1 MTDPTGYDLFIVG
14 GGIYSTALAAAAAKQ
29 NLRVGLCA
37 QHDLTGEGAS
47 ANNYLLAGGDA
58 LLKDFKFSEAKA
70 AYAERQGLR
79 QQAPHLIQPTEFI
92 VPHAPH
98 MKPAWLIQLELWMR
112 NFFARK
118 DSLPP
123 SRRIKLNSNDPENPL
138 NQDFQACFATTECIT
153 DVPRLALAQALVAE
167 EFGADLF
174 PRTRCPLVTK
184 QQHRWQVELIDS
196 QSGASRICYAT
207 ALINTGVTPIAGTS
221 APEPSP
227 WQTQKSVFL
236 MVRRLYQGPQA
247 YRIQHSDQQVVDVMP
262 LSAEFN
268 LVAMSTRASK
278 DQPVKAAVTSKE
290 ETYLLD
296 LVNQYFKQNIK
307 KKNVQHREAVLGLV
321 PSANQSFLLESSP
334 PLVTVFEPELRNY
347 PGLTQSILTTL
358 APFFTQTPIS
368 HKPISQQPTKPSAT
382 TNANALPG
390 GDLGARRFEDWQRVV
405 LQQYRWLP
413 EDLFYRLSETYGARI
428 HNLLQGCKNIADL
441 GQDFGAGLHQRE
453 IEYLVNHEWARC
465 AEDILWRRTKLGL
478 KLASYQ
484 VATVDKAVK
493 TLLSQAK
500 TLEPA

>member
-37 QHDLTGEGAS
+37 QHDLTGEGTL

-58 LLKDFKFSEAKA
+58 LVKDFKFSEAKV
-70 AYAERQGLR
+70 AYTERQDLR
-79 QQAPHLIQPTEFI
+79 QQAPHLIQPIEFI

-98 MKPAWLIQLELWMR
+98 MKPAWLLQLELWMR

-123 SRRIKLNSNDPENPL
+123 SHRIKLNGNDPENPL
-138 NQDFQACFATTECIT
+138 NQDFRAGFATTECVT

-196 QSGASRICYAT
+196 QSGESRICYTT
-207 ALINTGVTPIAGTS
+207 ALINAGITSIAGTS

-227 WQTQKSVFL
+227 WRTQKSVFL
-236 MVRRLYQGPQA
+236 IVRRLYQGAQA

-262 LSAEFN
+262 LGAEFN
-268 LVAMSTRASK
+268 LVAMSSRTSK
-278 DQPVKAAVTSKE
+278 GQPVKASVTSKE

-296 LVNQYFKQNIK
+296 LVNQYFKQSIK
-307 KKNVQHREAVLGLV
+307 KKNIQHREAVLGLV
-321 PSANQSFLLESSP
+321 PSANQSFHLEGSP
-334 PLVTVFEPELRNY
+334 PLLTVCESELRNY
-347 PGLTQSILTTL
+347 PGLTQSILATL
-358 APFFTQTPIS
+358 APFFTQTPVRQ
-368 HKPISQQPTKPSAT
+368 KPTKSSAT
-382 TNANALPG
+382 TNVNALPG
-390 GDLGARRFEDWQRVV
+390 GDLGARRFQDWQRVV

-493 TLLSQAK
+493 TLLSKAK